1 MNLAEALEKAWPHAL
16 WGLVRGAGE
25 RAWSKGL
32 RLYLVGGAVRDLLL
46 GRPSLD
52 LDLVVEGDALALL
65 PDLGWQGRLR
75 RFPTFGTAK
84 LVGEGW
90 SLDLASARRES
101 YPRPGALPRVG
112 PGTLQD
118 DLFRRDFAINALAVD
133 LSPPSLGGLVDPF
146 GGRQDLDKGLIRVLH
161 ERSFQDD
168 ATRILRAVKYAA
180 RFDFRMEA
188 RTRRFI
194 LRDKGYLETISGERL
209 RRELVLI
216 LEEDMPEGALAL
228 AGRLGILGEISPGL
242 KGDGWLGRKFSLAR
256 RQGWASPEVYLALLA
271 YRMAPGEARAF
282 LSRLHFPR
290 AQARAIE
297 DIQALKEQEKALTPR
312 RLDTHQVCRL
322 LAGYSGPAVQALA
335 LASPEAGIRRR
346 ARLFWEEWRYVKC
359 SLGGDDLL
367 LMGVKAG
374 PKLGEYLRRLLEARL
389 DGKVKDRAGEE
400 ELVLRWLSSGSA
412 R

>member
-1 MNLAEALEKAWPHAL
+1 MNLAQALEKAWPLAL

-25 RAWSKGL
+25 VAWSKGL

-90 SLDLASARRES
+90 SLDLASARKES

-133 LSPPSLGGLVDPF
+133 LSPPSLGGLVDPY
-146 GGRQDLDKGLIRVLH
+146 GGRQDLEKGLVRVLH

-180 RFDFRMEA
+180 RFGFRLEA
-188 RTRRFI
+188 RTRKLI
-194 LRDKGYLETISGERL
+194 LRDRGYLETISGERL

-216 LEEDMPEGALAL
+216 LEEDRPEKALAL

-242 KGDGWLGRKFSLAR
+242 AGDCWLGRKFSLAR
-256 RQGWASPEVYLALLA
+256 RQVWASPEVYLALLA
-271 YRMAPGEARAF
+271 YRMAAGDCKKF

-297 DIQALKEQEKALTPR
+297 DIQALKAQAKALAPPR
-312 RLDTHQVCRL
+312 LATHQVCRL
-322 LAGYSGPAVQALA
+322 LARYSGSAVQALA
-335 LASPEAGIRRR
+335 LASPEARIRSR
-346 ARLFWEEWRYVKC
+346 ACLFWDDWRYVKC
-359 SLGGDDLL
+359 SLRGEDLL
-367 LMGVKAG
+367 GMGVEAG
-374 PKLGEYLRRLLEARL
+374 PRVG
-389 DGKVKDRAGEE
+389 
-400 ELVLRWLSSGSA
+400 
-412 R
+412 

>member
-1 MNLAEALEKAWPHAL
+1 MNLAEALEKAWPLAL

-25 RAWSKGL
+25 VAWSKGL
-32 RLYLVGGAVRDLLL
+32 RLYLVGGAVRDILL

-90 SLDLASARRES
+90 SLDLASARKES
-101 YPRPGALPRVG
+101 YPQPGALPWVG

-146 GGRQDLDKGLIRVLH
+146 GGRQDLEKGRIRVLH

-168 ATRILRAVKYAA
+168 ATRILRAIKYAA
-180 RFDFRMEA
+180 RFGFRLEA

-194 LRDKGYLETISGERL
+194 LRDKGYLQTVSGERL

-216 LEEDMPEGALAL
+216 LEEERPEAALAL
-228 AGRLGILGEISPGL
+228 AGRLGVLGEISAGL
-242 KGDGWLGRKFSLAR
+242 EGDGWLGRKFSLAR
-256 RQGWASPEVYLALLA
+256 RRGWASPEVYLALLA
-271 YRMAPGEARAF
+271 YRMAPHEARAF
-282 LSRLHFPR
+282 LSRLRFPR
-290 AQARAIE
+290 VQARAVE
-297 DIQALKEQEKALTPR
+297 EVQALKAQEKALARPR
-312 RLDTHQVCRL
+312 LATHQVCRP
-322 LAGYSGPAVQALA
+322 LAGYSGPAVLALA
-335 LASPEAGIRRR
+335 LASPEARIRRR

-359 SLGGDDLL
+359 SLGGKDLL
-367 LMGVKAG
+367 GMGVEAG
-374 PKLGEYLRRLLEARL
+374 PRVGEYLRRLLEARL
-389 DGKVKDRAGEE
+389 DGVVGDRAGEE

>member
-1 MNLAEALEKAWPHAL
+1 MNLAQALEKAWPLAL
-16 WGLVRGAGE
+16 WGLARGAGE
-25 RAWSKGL
+25 VAWSKGL

-84 LVGEGW
+84 LLGEGW

-101 YPRPGALPRVG
+101 YPQPGALPRVG

-146 GGRQDLDKGLIRVLH
+146 GGRQDLEKGLIRVLH

-168 ATRILRAVKYAA
+168 ATRILRAIKYAA
-180 RFDFRMEA
+180 RFGFRLEA
-188 RTRRFI
+188 RTRKLI

-216 LEEDMPEGALAL
+216 LEEDMPERALAL
-228 AGRLGILGEISPGL
+228 AGRLGIMGEISPGL
-242 KGDGWLGRKFSLAR
+242 AGDGWLGRKFSLAR
-256 RQGWASPEVYLALLA
+256 RQVWASPEVYLALLA
-271 YRMAPGEARAF
+271 YRMAPEEARAF

-297 DIQALKEQEKALTPR
+297 DIQALKAQEKVLAPPR
-312 RLDTHQVCRL
+312 LAPYQVCRL

-335 LASPEAGIRRR
+335 LASPEARIRRR

-359 SLGGDDLL
+359 SLGGEDLL
-367 LMGVKAG
+367 GMGVEAG
-374 PKLGEYLRRLLEARL
+374 PRVGEYLRRLLEARL
-389 DGKVKDRAGEE
+389 DGVVGDRAGEE

>member
-1 MNLAEALEKAWPHAL
+1 MNLAQALEKAWPHAL

-25 RAWSKGL
+25 VAWRKGL

-46 GRPSLD
+46 GGPSLD

-84 LVGEGW
+84 LLGEGW
-90 SLDLASARRES
+90 SLDLASARKES

-146 GGRQDLDKGLIRVLH
+146 GGRHDLEKGLVRVLH

-168 ATRILRAVKYAA
+168 ATRILRAIKYAA

-209 RRELVLI
+209 RREMVLI
-216 LEEDMPEGALAL
+216 LGEDRPEGALAL

-271 YRMAPGEARAF
+271 YRMAPEEARAF
-282 LSRLHFPR
+282 LSHLHFPR
-290 AQARAIE
+290 TQARAIE
-297 DIQALKEQEKALTPR
+297 DIQALKEQEKALAPPR
-312 RLDTHQVCRL
+312 LATYQVCRL

-335 LASPEAGIRRR
+335 LASPEARIRRR
-346 ARLFWEEWRYVKC
+346 ARLFWEELRYVKC
-359 SLGGDDLL
+359 SLGGEDLL
-367 LMGVKAG
+367 GMGVEAG
-374 PKLGEYLRRLLEARL
+374 PRVGEYLRRLLEARL
-389 DGKVKDRAGEE
+389 DGLVKDRAGE
-400 ELVLRWLSSGSA
+400 LALALRWLISGSA

>member
-1 MNLAEALEKAWPHAL
+1 MNLAQALEKACPPAL

-25 RAWSKGL
+25 VAWSKGL

-75 RFPTFGTAK
+75 RFPAFGTAK
-84 LVGEGW
+84 LLGEGW
-90 SLDLASARRES
+90 SLDLASARKES

-118 DLFRRDFAINALAVD
+118 DLFRRDFALNALAVD
-133 LSPPSLGGLVDPF
+133 LSPPGLGEVLDPF
-146 GGRQDLDKGLIRVLH
+146 GGRQDTERGLIRVLH

-168 ATRILRAVKYAA
+168 ATRILRAIKYAA
-180 RFDFRMEA
+180 RFGFRLEA

-194 LRDKGYLETISGERL
+194 LRDKGYLEAISGDRL

-216 LEEDMPEGALAL
+216 LEEDAPEKALAL
-228 AGRLGILGEISPGL
+228 ARRLSILGGISPGL
-242 KGDGWLGRKFSLAR
+242 KGDGWLVRRFSLAR

-271 YRMAPGEARAF
+271 WRMTRGEATAF
-282 LSRLHFPR
+282 RSRFHFPR
-290 AQARAIE
+290 TQARAME
-297 DIQALKEQEKALTPR
+297 DIQALKGKEKALARPR
-312 RLDTHQVCRL
+312 LARHQVYGL
-322 LAGYSGPAVQALA
+322 LAGCSGPAVLALA
-335 LASPEAGIRRR
+335 LASAETRIRRR
-346 ARLFWEEWRYVKC
+346 ARLFWEELRYVKC
-359 SLGGDDLL
+359 SLRGEDLL
-367 LMGVKAG
+367 GIGVKTG
-374 PKLGEYLRRLLEARL
+374 PEVGKYLRRLLEARL
-389 DGKVKDRAGEE
+389 DGVVRDRAGEE
-400 ELVLRWLSSGSA
+400 KLVLRWLRSGSA

>member
-1 MNLAEALEKAWPHAL
+1 MNLAQALEKAWPHAL

-25 RAWSKGL
+25 VAWRKGL

-75 RFPTFGTAK
+75 RFPPFGTAK
-84 LVGEGW
+84 LLGEGW
-90 SLDLASARRES
+90 SLDLASARKES

-118 DLFRRDFAINALAVD
+118 DLFRRDFAINAVAVD

-146 GGRQDLDKGLIRVLH
+146 GGRQDLEKGRIRVLH

-168 ATRILRAVKYAA
+168 ATRIVRAMKYAA

-188 RTRRFI
+188 RTRKFI

-216 LEEDMPEGALAL
+216 LEEERPERALAL
-228 AGRLGILGEISPGL
+228 AGRLGVLGEISPGL
-242 KGDGWLGRKFSLAR
+242 KGDGWLARKFSTAR
-256 RQGWASPEVYLALLA
+256 RRGWASPEVYLALLA
-271 YRMAPGEARAF
+271 YRMAAEDCKNF
-282 LSRLHFPR
+282 LSHLHFPR
-290 AQARAIE
+290 TQARAVE
-297 DIQALKEQEKALTPR
+297 DIQALRVHEL
-312 RLDTHQVCRL
+312 V
-322 LAGYSGPAVQALA
+322 LAHGHLARHEVYGFLEGYSGPAVQALA
-335 LASPEAGIRRR
+335 LASGEARIRRR
-346 ARLFWEEWRYVKC
+346 ARLFWGELRYVKC
-359 SLGGDDLL
+359 SLRGEDLL
-367 LMGVKAG
+367 GMGMEAG
-374 PKLGEYLRRLLEARL
+374 PRVGEYLRRLQEARL
-389 DGKVKDRAGEE
+389 DGVVEDRAGE
-400 ELVLRWLSSGSA
+400 LALALRWLRSGSA
-412 R
+412 T